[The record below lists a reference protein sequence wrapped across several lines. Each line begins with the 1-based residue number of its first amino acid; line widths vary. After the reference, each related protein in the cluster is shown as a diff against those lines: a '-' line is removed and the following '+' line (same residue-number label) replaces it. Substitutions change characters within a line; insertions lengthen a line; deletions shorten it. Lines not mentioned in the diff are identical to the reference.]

1 MLESAGIGL
10 YTPDVIGSSPV
21 PPTRTKP
28 LFEISP
34 WSRRPNRMQDDFVV
48 ADFAEAWLAK
58 FPRIEER
65 GLGPRLLAALAGM
78 SGGPNAVDDL
88 DDVEVIAAAL
98 LELVAMLKA
107 SPGGLASHFPTLFG
121 SALKG
126 KAGLS

>member
-1 MLESAGIGL
+1 M
-10 YTPDVIGSSPV
+10 TDN
-21 PPTRTKP
+21 RN
-28 LFEISP
+28 
-34 WSRRPNRMQDDFVV
+34 PNDLVV

-107 SPGGLASHFPTLFG
+107 SPGGLAMHFPTLFG

-126 KAGLS
+126 KGGLS

>member
-1 MLESAGIGL
+1 MTAN
-10 YTPDVIGSSPV
+10 
-21 PPTRTKP
+21 RN
-28 LFEISP
+28 
-34 WSRRPNRMQDDFVV
+34 PNDLHV

-88 DDVEVIAAAL
+88 DDIQVIAAAL
-98 LELVAMLKA
+98 LELVVMLKA
-107 SPGGLASHFPTLFG
+107 SPGGVSLHFPSLFG
-121 SALKG
+121 HALKG

>member
-1 MLESAGIGL
+1 MVECWL

-21 PPTRTKP
+21 PPTKERAAVRKCSQALTA
-28 LFEISP
+28 
-34 WSRRPNRMQDDFVV
+34 NCMQDDFVI

-78 SGGPNAVDDL
+78 SGGPNVVDDL
-88 DDVEVIAAAL
+88 DDIEVIAAAL
-98 LELVAMLKA
+98 LELVTMLKA
-107 SPGGLASHFPTLFG
+107 SPGGLATHFPTLFG
-121 SALKG
+121 TALKG

>member
-1 MLESAGIGL
+1 LTA
-10 YTPDVIGSSPV
+10 
-21 PPTRTKP
+21 
-28 LFEISP
+28 
-34 WSRRPNRMQDDFVV
+34 NRMQDDFIV

-107 SPGGLASHFPTLFG
+107 SPGGLASHFPALFG
-121 SALKG
+121 SALRG

>member
-1 MLESAGIGL
+1 MRRTSGNLNPAVDDRRCSISKISA
-10 YTPDVIGSSPV
+10 P
-21 PPTRTKP
+21 
-28 LFEISP
+28 FEVNTM
-34 WSRRPNRMQDDFVV
+34 RDDFVV

-98 LELVAMLKA
+98 LELVAMLRA
-107 SPGGLASHFPTLFG
+107 SPGGLATHFPALFG
-121 SALKG
+121 NALKG

>member
-1 MLESAGIGL
+1 MTAKG
-10 YTPDVIGSSPV
+10 
-21 PPTRTKP
+21 
-28 LFEISP
+28 
-34 WSRRPNRMQDDFVV
+34 MQKDFVV

-88 DDVEVIAAAL
+88 DDIEVIAAAL

-107 SPGGLASHFPTLFG
+107 SPAGVAAHFPSLFG

>member
-1 MLESAGIGL
+1 MTANRNPNDL
-10 YTPDVIGSSPV
+10 VI
-21 PPTRTKP
+21 
-28 LFEISP
+28 
-34 WSRRPNRMQDDFVV
+34 

-98 LELVAMLKA
+98 LELVAMLKT
-107 SPGGLASHFPTLFG
+107 SPGGLALHFPTLFG

>member
-1 MLESAGIGL
+1 MTAN
-10 YTPDVIGSSPV
+10 
-21 PPTRTKP
+21 RN
-28 LFEISP
+28 
-34 WSRRPNRMQDDFVV
+34 PNDLAV
-48 ADFAEAWLAK
+48 AEFAESWLAK

-78 SGGPNAVDDL
+78 SGGPNSVDDL

-98 LELVAMLKA
+98 LELVTMLKA
-107 SPGGLASHFPTLFG
+107 SPSGVSLHFPALFG

>member
-1 MLESAGIGL
+1 M
-10 YTPDVIGSSPV
+10 SSV
-21 PPTRTKP
+21 QAR
-28 LFEISP
+28 
-34 WSRRPNRMQDDFVV
+34 SRLPERNAVRAFASGKHTANRMRDDLIV

-107 SPGGLASHFPTLFG
+107 AP
-121 SALKG
+121 
-126 KAGLS
+126 AG

>member
-1 MLESAGIGL
+1 MTAKG
-10 YTPDVIGSSPV
+10 
-21 PPTRTKP
+21 
-28 LFEISP
+28 
-34 WSRRPNRMQDDFVV
+34 MQNDFVI

-107 SPGGLASHFPTLFG
+107 SPGGLATHFPTLFG

>member
-1 MLESAGIGL
+1 MSANR
-10 YTPDVIGSSPV
+10 TPNDLVI
-21 PPTRTKP
+21 
-28 LFEISP
+28 
-34 WSRRPNRMQDDFVV
+34 

-107 SPGGLASHFPTLFG
+107 SPGGLALHFPTLFG

>member
-1 MLESAGIGL
+1 MTANRL
-10 YTPDVIGSSPV
+10 
-21 PPTRTKP
+21 
-28 LFEISP
+28 
-34 WSRRPNRMQDDFVV
+34 PNDIVL

-65 GLGPRLLAALAGM
+65 GLGPRFLAALAGM

-88 DDVEVIAAAL
+88 DDIEVIAAAL
-98 LELVAMLKA
+98 LELVTMLKA
-107 SPGGLASHFPTLFG
+107 SPGGLGMHFPTLFG

>member
-1 MLESAGIGL
+1 MTANRNAN
-10 YTPDVIGSSPV
+10 DV
-21 PPTRTKP
+21 
-28 LFEISP
+28 
-34 WSRRPNRMQDDFVV
+34 VV
-48 ADFAEAWLAK
+48 TGFAEAWLAK

-88 DDVEVIAAAL
+88 DDIEVIAAAL

-107 SPGGLASHFPTLFG
+107 SPGGVDLHFPTLFG

>member
-1 MLESAGIGL
+1 ECWL

-21 PPTRTKP
+21 PPTTVERHSSIP
-28 LFEISP
+28 FPAIAAH
-34 WSRRPNRMQDDFVV
+34 RMQNDFAV

-88 DDVEVIAAAL
+88 DDIEVIAAAL

-107 SPGGLASHFPTLFG
+107 SPGGLATHFPTLFG

>member
-1 MLESAGIGL
+1 MH
-10 YTPDVIGSSPV
+10 
-21 PPTRTKP
+21 
-28 LFEISP
+28 
-34 WSRRPNRMQDDFVV
+34 DDFVV

-78 SGGPNAVDDL
+78 SGGPNTVDDL

-107 SPGGLASHFPTLFG
+107 SPGGLASHFPALFG
-121 SALKG
+121 NALRG

>member
-1 MLESAGIGL
+1 
-10 YTPDVIGSSPV
+10 
-21 PPTRTKP
+21 
-28 LFEISP
+28 
-34 WSRRPNRMQDDFVV
+34 MQDDFVV

-107 SPGGLASHFPTLFG
+107 SPGGLATHFPTLFG

-126 KAGLS
+126 KVGLS